1 MEMRFLLTFLIIRK
15 LSPTVEVC
23 LQTAVANSDRNGL
36 NMRPN
41 EFKCRITPRSD
52 EIRATIEREGTQA
65 LQDLARYMGETKYQM
80 SRFYQQDTLED

>member
-1 MEMRFLLTFLIIRK
+1 M
-15 LSPTVEVC
+15 
-23 LQTAVANSDRNGL
+23 NDRNGL

-65 LQDLARYMGETKYQM
+65 LQDLARYTGETKYQM
-80 SRFYQQDTLED
+80 SRFYQEDTLKD

>member
-1 MEMRFLLTFLIIRK
+1 MGMRFLLTFSIIRK
-15 LSPTVEVC
+15 WSTAVEVC
-23 LQTAVANSDRNGL
+23 LQTVFANGDRNGL

-52 EIRATIEREGTQA
+52 EIRATIEREGAQA
-65 LQDLARYMGETKYQM
+65 LQDLARYTGETKYRM